1 MHIPKNQ
8 KMPDAVAVQFIHDFG
23 FGCLVSQ
30 DLVSSHLPFIFDQD
44 SNTLYTHLAKANSHH
59 KVLDAKE
66 VLIIFSGPHAYIS
79 PSWYEKG
86 PAVPTWNYAAVNVKG
101 RVKLLDGQE
110 TMAVVTKTVEKY
122 EADLFNQVDIYNH
135 EFNARLSRAIVGVEI
150 EILSIEGKLKLGQHR
165 SATDQQ
171 GVFDNL
177 SSKDAA
183 SQMLAQYMQK
193 INVGIG
199 CIETN

>member
-8 KMPDAVAVQFIHDFG
+8 KMSDAVAVQFIHDFG
-23 FGCLVSQ
+23 FGCLVSD
-30 DLVSSHLPFIFDQD
+30 DLVGSHLPFIFNED
-44 SNTLYTHLAKANSHH
+44 SNTLLTHLAKANPHH
-59 KVLDAKE
+59 KILDAKE

-86 PAVPTWNYAAVNVKG
+86 PAVPTWNYAAVHVKG

-110 TMAVVTKTVEKY
+110 TMSVVTQTVEKY

-135 EFNARLSRAIVGVEI
+135 EFNARLSRAIIGVEI

-165 SATDQQ
+165 SVNDQQ
-171 GVFDNL
+171 GVFDGL
-177 SSKDAA
+177 YSKDHE
-183 SQMLAQYMQK
+183 SQMLAQYMKK

-199 CIETN
+199 CIEVS